1 MGNRENVMAEAGT
14 SAQLELVDQDF
25 HDDPDKYYDR
35 WRAAGPVHHV
45 QFTHPHGIPCWVVI
59 GYVEARAALA
69 DPRLHKD
76 ALGAAELFRRNGNRS
91 LLLSDAQSLNTH
103 MLNTDPPGHTR
114 LRKFVN
120 KSFTARRVAALRPRI
135 EQITAELLDAMAGN
149 DEADLLRDFANPLP
163 VTVICELLGVPYA
176 DREDFQG
183 WTKILVGAAGGL
195 EDRDRASTEMSGY
208 LTQLLADK
216 RIRPGH
222 DLLSSLANQSDA
234 GDRLT
239 DGELVAMAFLLLV
252 AGHETTVNLIGNGT
266 YALLR
271 DRTQFD
277 ALRADPE
284 GIPTAIEEFLR
295 ISGPVGWST
304 LRYTAEP
311 VTIGET
317 TIPEGELV
325 YIALTAA
332 DHDPD
337 RYATPRDLDITRN
350 ISGHMAFGHGIHFCV
365 GAPLARMEATVAFT
379 ALLERFPKLAVAP
392 DFTPSWQPS
401 LLIRGLTELPV
412 LPHG

>member
-1 MGNRENVMAEAGT
+1 MADNAT
-14 SAQLELVDQDF
+14 LAQLELVDQDF
-25 HDDPDKYYDR
+25 HDNPHRYYDR
-35 WRAAGPVHHV
+35 WRARGPVHHV
-45 QFTHPHGIPCWVVI
+45 KFRHRHGIPCWVVT
-59 GYVEARAALA
+59 GYAEARAALA

-76 ALGAAELFRRNGNRS
+76 ARRAAELFHRNGNRS
-91 LLLSDAQSLNTH
+91 LLHSDVQSLNMH
-103 MLNTDPPGHTR
+103 MLNTDPPDHTR

-135 EQITAELLDAMAGN
+135 EEITAELVDAMADH
-149 DEADLLRDFANPLP
+149 DEAELLRDFANPLP
-163 VTVICELLGVPYA
+163 VMVICELLGVPYA
-176 DREDFQG
+176 DREDFQA
-183 WTKILVGAAGGL
+183 WSKFLLGAAGGL
-195 EDRDRASTEMSGY
+195 EDRERASTEMATY

-216 RIRPGH
+216 RIRPGD
-222 DLLSSLANQSDA
+222 DLLSSLATASDA

-252 AGHETTVNLIGNGT
+252 AGHETTANLIGNGAC
-266 YALLR
+266 ALLR

-277 ALRADPE
+277 ALRADPG

-295 ISGPVGWST
+295 LCGPVGWAT
-304 LRYTAEP
+304 LRYTGEP

-325 YIALTAA
+325 YIAVAA
-332 DHDPD
+332 ANHDPD
-337 RYATPRDLDITRN
+337 RYSTPRELDITRN
-350 ISGHMAFGHGIHFCV
+350 IAGHLTFGHGIHFCV

-379 ALLERFPKLAVAP
+379 ALLERFPRLALAP

-412 LPHG
+412 RPHG